1 MNLPFTVSYVIQ
13 LVFFCYT
20 VILFLRIISSWF
32 PVHWRELKAVRFLA
46 FYADPY
52 LNLFR
57 KMIPP
62 LGGVLD
68 LSPILAFIGLR
79 ILERILLGAVRWLSS

>member
-1 MNLPFTVSYVIQ
+1 MLKSTIHLLFLS
-13 LVFFCYT
+13 YT
-20 VILFLRIISSWF
+20 VLLFLRILSSWIS
-32 PVHWRELKAVRFLA
+32 VDHWRWQRFVQFLS

-52 LNLFR
+52 LNFFR

-68 LSPILAFIGLR
+68 LSPILAFFVLKVI
-79 ILERILLGAVRWLSS
+79 EAFLLGIF